1 MPPTE
6 SKLPCPFCHG
16 QGKLSRTEIVARL
29 EDPELPEKIVA
40 ELNRST
46 ADKDEQVVLAGGPP
60 KGSPESG
67 DFAAKVHGW
76 NRHVLWR
83 RSSKE

>member
-6 SKLPCPFCHG
+6 PLLSCPFCHG
-16 QGKLSRTEIVARL
+16 QGKMSRTEIVSRL

-40 ELNRST
+40 ELSRS
-46 ADKDEQVVLAGGPP
+46 EEAGEAVGA
-60 KGSPESG
+60 GE
-67 DFAAKVHGW
+67 FASKVRGW